1 MTSRRI
7 DEGSSG
13 VFVIAAT
20 PFSEDGRLD
29 LQSTDS
35 LIDFY
40 LDAGA
45 DGLTILGIM
54 GEAQKLSADE
64 AREFTVRVLSR
75 VAGRIPV
82 IVGVSAPGLRGI
94 QDLSNFAMQAGAA
107 GVMIAPVS
115 GLQGDE
121 AVDRYLSLAFEA
133 AGKET
138 PICLQDFPPVNG
150 VHIPVHTV
158 NSLTK
163 RFSNLVMFKHEDSP
177 GLNKL
182 SRLRTEATR
191 DGNRRLSVLV
201 GNGGI
206 FLPHEID
213 RGADGAMTGFAFPEM
228 LALVCRLM
236 KTGDRSA
243 AYDVFDAFLPLV
255 RYEQQPGHGLVIR
268 KEILKRRGAI
278 KTAAVRSPGPTL
290 TPRDKEEIDW
300 LISRL
305 PPAARSILIHRTGLE

>member
-29 LQSTDS
+29 LESTDS

-121 AVDRYLSLAFEA
+121 AVDRYLSLAFDA
-133 AGKET
+133 AGNET

-182 SRLRTEATR
+182 SRLRTEASM

-290 TPRDKEEIDW
+290 TQRDKEEIDW

-305 PPAARSILIHRTGLE
+305 PSAARSILIHTKGLE